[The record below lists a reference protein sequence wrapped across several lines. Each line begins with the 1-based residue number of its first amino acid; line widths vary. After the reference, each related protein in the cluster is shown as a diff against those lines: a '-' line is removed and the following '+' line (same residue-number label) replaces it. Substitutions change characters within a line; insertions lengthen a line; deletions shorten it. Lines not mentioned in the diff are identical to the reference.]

1 MPQKSTPVYPWGH
14 NRSMYIVLGPAT
26 SPSETPQW
34 EAITLTETGDGTHR
48 TFPLHKLPDFV
59 RAVEAQN
66 PHRTI
71 RWAWADTRQILPQLL
86 AAGIAPAS
94 CHDLRLA
101 QRILTTAATRAAN
114 HLPYTPTVNLT
125 RDPEPPPGH
134 LPARRQIDG
143 QTSLFDELTDP
154 TPSRTQAEPTASVLL
169 TELRAQLEAVAV
181 SPAPARL
188 SLLLAAESQGALIAA
203 EIKHTGM
210 PWNRTIH
217 EKILEHALGPRP
229 TGYNRP
235 YKMERLA
242 ARIRE
247 ELGAPNLNPDSPQ
260 EVLKAM
266 QAAGMSVTSTRKWE
280 LTEWANA
287 VPHLREERW
296 QIVRPLLDYKRLAR
310 LYTAN
315 GWNWL
320 DAWVHNN
327 RFHPTYEVG
336 SAATGRWGGHGGG
349 AMQIPKDVR
358 PAVRAED
365 GMMLTVADAA
375 QIEPRIL
382 AVMSGDRA
390 LAVAGRGTDLYL
402 GIAELGERTGSVLK
416 DRSHAKIA
424 LLAAMYG
431 ATTGEGGQLMPHLKK
446 LFPAAI
452 GLTERAADVGLRGG
466 QVTTYL
472 GRTSPAPSHAWFQ
485 AQRNQLT
492 AADERAA
499 RSAARA
505 HSRFTRNFVIQGT
518 AAEWAVIWM
527 AQIRKRLRTERRFG
541 KRMQTRLVYFLHDEI
556 MLYGPV
562 GESARAAE
570 IVRESAQ
577 AAAEL
582 IFGPTDVEFP
592 VTVVTTD
599 DYSQAK

>member
-1 MPQKSTPVYPWGH
+1 
-14 NRSMYIVLGPAT
+14 MYIVIGPAT
-26 SPSETPQW
+26 SPGDTPLW
-34 EAITLTETGDGTHR
+34 EAITLNDTGSGTHR
-48 TFPLHKLPDFV
+48 SFPFSKLPDFV

-66 PHRTI
+66 PHRVI
-71 RWAWADTRQILPQLL
+71 RWAWADARELMPALL
-86 AAGIAPAS
+86 AAGVSPAS
-94 CHDLRLA
+94 CHDLRLT
-101 QRILTTAATRAAN
+101 QRILLTAATRAQN
-114 HLPYTPTVNLT
+114 RLPYTPTIDLT
-125 RDPEPPPGH
+125 PAPVPLPGV
-134 LPARRQIDG
+134 LPARRQIEG
-143 QTSLFDELTDP
+143 QTSLFDDLGTASPE
-154 TPSRTQAEPTASVLL
+154 QHEAAGPTASALL
-169 TELRAQLEAVAV
+169 TELRSQLEAVAAC
-181 SPAPARL
+181 PAPARL

-203 EIKHTGM
+203 EMKHYGM

-217 EKILEHALGPRP
+217 EKILEHTLGPRP
-229 TGYNRP
+229 AGYDRP
-235 YKMERLA
+235 YKMERLT

-247 ELGAPNLNPDSPQ
+247 ELSAPNLNPDSPQ
-260 EVLKAM
+260 EVLKAL
-266 QAAGMSVTSTRKWE
+266 QAAGHSVTSTRKWE

-296 QIVRPLLDYKRLAR
+296 QLVRPLLDYKRLAR

-358 PAVRAED
+358 PAIRAEE

-402 GIAELGERTGSVLK
+402 GIAHIGERTGSVLN

-452 GLTERAADVGLRGG
+452 GLTEHAADVGLRGG

-485 AQRNQLT
+485 AQRNQVT
-492 AADERAA
+492 AADEHAA

-541 KRMQTRLVYFLHDEI
+541 RRMQTRLIYFLHDEI
-556 MLYGPV
+556 MLYGPTS
-562 GESARAAE
+562 ESARAAE

-582 IFGPTDVEFP
+582 IFGPTGIEFP

>member
-1 MPQKSTPVYPWGH
+1 QATGH
-14 NRSMYIVLGPAT
+14 
-26 SPSETPQW
+26 
-34 EAITLTETGDGTHR
+34 
-48 TFPLHKLPDFV
+48 
-59 RAVEAQN
+59 
-66 PHRTI
+66 
-71 RWAWADTRQILPQLL
+71 
-86 AAGIAPAS
+86 
-94 CHDLRLA
+94 
-101 QRILTTAATRAAN
+101 
-114 HLPYTPTVNLT
+114 
-125 RDPEPPPGH
+125 
-134 LPARRQIDG
+134 
-143 QTSLFDELTDP
+143 
-154 TPSRTQAEPTASVLL
+154 
-169 TELRAQLEAVAV
+169 
-181 SPAPARL
+181 
-188 SLLLAAESQGALIAA
+188 
-203 EIKHTGM
+203 
-210 PWNRTIH
+210 
-217 EKILEHALGPRP
+217 
-229 TGYNRP
+229 
-235 YKMERLA
+235 
-242 ARIRE
+242 
-247 ELGAPNLNPDSPQ
+247 
-260 EVLKAM
+260 
-266 QAAGMSVTSTRKWE
+266 SVTSTRKWE

-296 QIVRPLLDYKRLAR
+296 QLVRPLLDYKRLAR

-320 DAWVHNN
+320 DAWVTGN

-358 PAVRAED
+358 PAVRAEE
-365 GMMLTVADAA
+365 GMILTVADAA

-402 GIAELGERTGSVLK
+402 GIAEIGERTGSVLK

-452 GLTERAADVGLRGG
+452 GLTERAAEVGMRGG

-485 AQRNQLT
+485 AQRNQVT

-562 GESARAAE
+562 GEAARAAE

-582 IFGPTDVEFP
+582 IFGPTEVEFP

>member
-1 MPQKSTPVYPWGH
+1 
-14 NRSMYIVLGPAT
+14 MYIVLGPAT
-26 SPSETPQW
+26 SPGDTPLW
-34 EAITLTETGDGTHR
+34 EAITLNDTGSGTHR
-48 TFPLHKLPDFV
+48 TFPFAKLPDFV

-66 PHRTI
+66 PHRVI
-71 RWAWADTRQILPQLL
+71 RWAWADARELMPALL
-86 AAGIAPAS
+86 AAGVSPAS

-101 QRILTTAATRAAN
+101 QRILLTAATRAQN
-114 HLPYTPTVNLT
+114 RLPYTPTIDLT
-125 RDPEPPPGH
+125 PEPAPPAGV
-134 LPARRQIDG
+134 LPARRQIKG
-143 QTSLFDELTDP
+143 QTSLFDDLGPASPE
-154 TPSRTQAEPTASVLL
+154 QHEAAGPTASALL
-169 TELRAQLEAVAV
+169 TELRTQLEAVAAC
-181 SPAPARL
+181 PAPARL

-203 EIKHTGM
+203 EIKHYGM

-229 TGYNRP
+229 AGYDRP

-247 ELGAPNLNPDSPQ
+247 ELGAPSLNPDSPQ
-260 EVLKAM
+260 EVLKAL
-266 QAAGMSVTSTRKWE
+266 QAAGHSVTSTRKWE

-296 QIVRPLLDYKRLAR
+296 QLVRPLLDYKRLAR

-320 DAWVHNN
+320 DTWVTNN

-358 PAVRAED
+358 PAIRAEE

-402 GIAELGERTGSVLK
+402 GIAQIGERTGSVLN

-446 LFPAAI
+446 MFPAAI

-485 AQRNQLT
+485 AQRNQVT

-518 AAEWAVIWM
+518 AAEWAIIWM

-556 MLYGPV
+556 MLYGPI

>member
-1 MPQKSTPVYPWGH
+1 
-14 NRSMYIVLGPAT
+14 MYIVLGPAT
-26 SPSETPQW
+26 SPGDTPLW
-34 EAITLTETGDGTHR
+34 EAITLNDTGSGTHR
-48 TFPLHKLPDFV
+48 IFPFAKLPDFV

-66 PHRTI
+66 PHRVI
-71 RWAWADTRQILPQLL
+71 RWAWADARELMPALL
-86 AAGIAPAS
+86 AAGVSPAS

-101 QRILTTAATRAAN
+101 QRILLTAATRAQN
-114 HLPYTPTVNLT
+114 RLPYTPTIDLT
-125 RDPEPPPGH
+125 PVPAPPAGV
-134 LPARRQIDG
+134 LPARRQIEG
-143 QTSLFDELTDP
+143 QTSLFDDLGTTSPE
-154 TPSRTQAEPTASVLL
+154 QHEIAGPTASVLL
-169 TELRAQLEAVAV
+169 TELRTQLEAVAAC
-181 SPAPARL
+181 PAPARL

-203 EIKHTGM
+203 EMKHHGM
-210 PWNRTIH
+210 PWNRTVH
-217 EKILEHALGPRP
+217 EKILEHTLGPRP
-229 TGYNRP
+229 AGYDRP

-242 ARIRE
+242 TRIRE
-247 ELGAPNLNPDSPQ
+247 ELGTPNLNPDSPQ
-260 EVLKAM
+260 EVLKAL
-266 QAAGMSVTSTRKWE
+266 QAAGHSVTSTRKWE

-296 QIVRPLLDYKRLAR
+296 QLVRPLLGYKRLAR

-320 DAWVHNN
+320 DAWITNN

-358 PAVRAED
+358 PAIRAEE

-390 LAVAGRGTDLYL
+390 LTVAGRGTDLYL
-402 GIAELGERTGSVLK
+402 GIAHVGERTGSVLN

-446 LFPAAI
+446 MFPAAI
-452 GLTERAADVGLRGG
+452 GLTEHAADVGLRGG

-485 AQRNQLT
+485 AQRNQVT

-499 RSAARA
+499 RSAART

-518 AAEWAVIWM
+518 AAEWAIIWM

-556 MLYGPV
+556 MLYGPI